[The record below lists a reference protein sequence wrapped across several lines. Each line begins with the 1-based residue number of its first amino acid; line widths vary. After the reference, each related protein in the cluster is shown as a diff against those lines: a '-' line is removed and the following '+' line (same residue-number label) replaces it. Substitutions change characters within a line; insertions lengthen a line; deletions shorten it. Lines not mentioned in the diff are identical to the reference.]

1 MILTCIETE
10 YIPGY
15 FYYVNRCKKYP
26 KGALRDRGG
35 NGTYIRVVPA
45 EIIITL
51 EGKNGEKA
59 VRDVAKIARRV
70 AYERNTKLS
79 KGMAK
84 SIAKLLQG
92 RELSVLPN
100 GNIENLHDEI
110 DDIVRNFKRIK

>member
-15 FYYVNRCKKYP
+15 FYYVNRCKRRP
-26 KGALRDRGG
+26 KGVLRYHGG

-59 VRDVAKIARRV
+59 VRDVAKTARRIV
-70 AYERNTKLS
+70 YERNTRLS

-84 SIAKLLQG
+84 AIAKSFQG
-92 RELSVLPN
+92 RELNVLPN
-100 GNIENLHDEI
+100 GNIENLYNKI
-110 DDIVRNFKRIK
+110 DDVVRNFKRI